1 LFVQIDSR
9 DNEVERLTKMLEG
22 GRPHD
27 VVALEAKNRTNERMI
42 SHLNIQVS
50 NERMISHLNIPRY
63 IL

>member
-1 LFVQIDSR
+1 
-9 DNEVERLTKMLEG
+9 MLEG

-50 NERMISHLNIPRY
+50 IERMISHLNIQVSNERMISHLNIPRY